1 MNGETKVGLFVLI
14 GGVFF
19 GAAIFLLGDYSFQ
32 KFYTVNAE
40 FFDVAGLPDKATV
53 KLSGVVVGKIKRIY
67 LRNEKVIVQLSIFE
81 DVKIFRD
88 ARFLVGSTS
97 VIGSKFLQINQ
108 GSQAAGKIKAGDT
121 VTGEESLQLDRALA
135 KAVTSLEGLVR
146 DIRGDGRLARD
157 INEILANLREVTG
170 NVNELVNTSKPHAE
184 SILERMDSITAKL
197 DAMLTK
203 TDAIVNKIDRG
214 EGVAGALISDVK
226 MKTEVSEAVTNL
238 KDASAS
244 VKSALGRVSGFHTYL
259 KWDYKYEP
267 PARASKNN
275 FGIKIYPRENRYYY
289 LGAANMVNTKNEAGG
304 GGAIDYEALNTVDAQ
319 LGWDVKAFDL
329 YAGILRGSGGFGVRW
344 KPFYQNSK
352 WDRINILVEASEF
365 GRSRSIRGRSFNDA
379 RYDAG
384 VDVAVN
390 KYISAGLRVNDL
402 AETKRLNYTTR
413 LLFEDKDISYLFG
426 FATLRS
432 LGK

>member
-1 MNGETKVGLFVLI
+1 MNGEMKVGVFVLI
-14 GGVFF
+14 GSVLF
-19 GAAIFLLGDYSFQ
+19 GTAIFLLGNYSFQ
-32 KFYTVNAE
+32 KYYTVYAE
-40 FFDVAGLPDKATV
+40 FVDVAGLPDKGIV
-53 KLSGVVVGKIKRIY
+53 KLSGVEVGKIKKIF
-67 LRNEKVIVQLSIFE
+67 LREERVVVQLGINQG
-81 DVKIFRD
+81 VKIYKN

-97 VIGSKFLQINQ
+97 MIGSKFLQIDQ
-108 GSQAAGKIKAGDT
+108 GLPATGVLEDGAT
-121 VTGEESLQLDRALA
+121 VRGEEAVALDRALA
-135 KAVTSLEGLVR
+135 KVVSSLEALLG
-146 DIRGDGRLARD
+146 DIRGEGSFARD
-157 INEILANLREVTG
+157 LKEILTNLREVTA
-170 NVNELVNTSKPHAE
+170 NVNDIVDNAQPHAE
-184 SILERMDSITAKL
+184 NIMQRMDSITLKL

-203 TDAIVNKIDRG
+203 TDAIVSKIDKG
-214 EGVAGALISDVK
+214 EGVAGALISDEK

-238 KDASAS
+238 RDASAS

-267 PARASKNN
+267 LAHASKNN

-289 LGAANMVNTKNEAGG
+289 LGAANMVNTKNAPRSGAGT
-304 GGAIDYEALNTVDAQ
+304 DYEVLNTVDAQ

-365 GRSRSIRGRSFNDA
+365 GRNREIRGRHFNDA

-384 VDVAVN
+384 VEVAIN
-390 KYISAGLRVNDL
+390 KYVSAGVRLNDM
-402 AETKRLNYTTR
+402 AETKRINYTTR

-426 FATLRS
+426 FAS
-432 LGK
+432 LGSLKK